1 MEVPNFLI
9 IGAAKAGTTSLYDWL
24 NQHPQIYM
32 TPTKETNFFAF
43 EGEEISY
50 PKGSISEGYLDGF
63 KTSFESYMEQ
73 FQGVTNE
80 IAIGEASP
88 SYLYHTKAAARIKY
102 YCPDVK
108 LIAILRDPVERA
120 YSQFLHHAREGFENC
135 LDFIAALREEDNR
148 ILNKWW
154 WGYFYVDGG
163 FYYTQLQ
170 RYFEKFD
177 SSKIKVYLYE
187 DLRSN
192 RYDLIKDI
200 FQFLEVD
207 DNFIPDTSTKY
218 NVTGIPKNKF
228 LHELLSKQNF
238 LKTSVKAIMPQGLR
252 RKLAMNLKNA
262 NLVKPEFSLEIR
274 KQLIEIYRE
283 DILKLQ
289 NLIQRDLSSWLQ

>member
-1 MEVPNFLI
+1 L
-9 IGAAKAGTTSLYDWL
+9 
-24 NQHPQIYM
+24 
-32 TPTKETNFFAF
+32 
-43 EGEEISY
+43 
-50 PKGSISEGYLDGF
+50 
-63 KTSFESYMEQ
+63 KT
-73 FQGVTNE
+73 
-80 IAIGEASP
+80 
-88 SYLYHTKAAARIKY
+88 
-102 YCPDVK
+102 
-108 LIAILRDPVERA
+108 
-120 YSQFLHHAREGFENC
+120 
-135 LDFIAALREEDNR
+135 
-148 ILNKWW
+148 LNKWW

-289 NLIQRDLSSWLQ
+289 NLIQRDISSWLQ

>member
-1 MEVPNFLI
+1 MTVPNFLI

-32 TPTKETNFFAF
+32 TPIKETNFFAF

-50 PKGSISEGYLDGF
+50 HKGSINEGYLDGF
-63 KTSFESYMEQ
+63 KTSVESYMEQ

-88 SYLYHTKAAARIKY
+88 SYLYHAKAPARIKY

-120 YSQFLHHAREGFENC
+120 YSQFLHHAREGFETC
-135 LDFIAALREEDNR
+135 SDFNFALREEEKR
-148 ILNKWW
+148 ISNKWW

-163 FYYTQLQ
+163 FYYTQLH

-177 SSKIKVYLYE
+177 SRNIKVYLYE
-187 DLRSN
+187 DLTSN
-192 RYDLIKDI
+192 RCNLLRDI
-200 FQFLEVD
+200 FQFLGVD
-207 DNFIPDTSTKY
+207 DDFIPDTSTKY
-218 NVTGIPKNKF
+218 NVTGLPKNKL
-228 LHELLSKQNF
+228 LHQLLSKPNL
-238 LKTSVKAIMPQGLR
+238 LKTSVKAIVPKGFR

-262 NLVKPEFSLEIR
+262 NLTKPELPQEIR
-274 KQLIEIYRE
+274 QQLIEIYRE
-283 DILKLQ
+283 DILELQ
-289 NLIQRDLSSWLQ
+289 KLIQRDLTKWLQ

>member
-1 MEVPNFLI
+1 MALPNFLI

-32 TPTKETNFFAF
+32 TPIKETNFFAF
-43 EGEEISY
+43 EGEKISY

-88 SYLYHTKAAARIKY
+88 SYLYHAKAAARIKY

-135 LDFIAALREEDNR
+135 LDFSAALREEDNR

-289 NLIQRDLSSWLQ
+289 NLIQRDISSWLQ

>member
-135 LDFIAALREEDNR
+135 SDFSAALREEDNR

-218 NVTGIPKNKF
+218 NVTGVPKNKF
-228 LHELLSKQNF
+228 LHELLSKPNL
-238 LKTSVKAIMPQGLR
+238 LKTSLRRIIPQGLR

>member
-1 MEVPNFLI
+1 
-9 IGAAKAGTTSLYDWL
+9 
-24 NQHPQIYM
+24 M
-32 TPTKETNFFAF
+32 TPIKETNFFAF
-43 EGEEISY
+43 EGEKISY

-88 SYLYHTKAAARIKY
+88 SYLYHAKAAARIKY

-135 LDFIAALREEDNR
+135 LDFSAALREEDNR

-289 NLIQRDLSSWLQ
+289 NLIQRDISSWLQ